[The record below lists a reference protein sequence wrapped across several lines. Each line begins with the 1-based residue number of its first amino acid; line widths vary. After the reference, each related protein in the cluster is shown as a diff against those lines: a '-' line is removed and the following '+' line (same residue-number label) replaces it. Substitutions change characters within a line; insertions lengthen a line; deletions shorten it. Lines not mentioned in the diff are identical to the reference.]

1 MVVLNNGFRS
11 RSVSHSFKTIVFHGG
26 RNGADAHSICER
38 CLWISYIYC
47 PQASSG
53 WFTLGHED
61 HQGTWNAWASP
72 RLLMLG
78 DFLSLFQSESRR
90 MWYTISLP
98 TIYGENHHCHTKYS
112 GGIPV
117 ALDKK
122 IKRSCQSPAWIQGT
136 RAFWLQGLIWT
147 CEAFYGWYVA
157 CQSGDCPYFLVASR
171 VPQGV
176 RVHSQSLCSDS
187 AVGLRPMQ
195 EGKSLHV
202 RKCGRRR

>member
-1 MVVLNNGFRS
+1 MSLNLI
-11 RSVSHSFKTIVFHGG
+11 H
-26 RNGADAHSICER
+26 
-38 CLWISYIYC
+38 YC

-53 WFTLGHED
+53 WFTLSHKD

-136 RAFWLQGLIWT
+136 RTFWLQDLIWT
-147 CEAFYGWYVA
+147 CEAFYGWYVT

-171 VPQGV
+171 VPP
-176 RVHSQSLCSDS
+176 R
-187 AVGLRPMQ
+187 GLSSFPEPLFRFCCRA
-195 EGKSLHV
+195 ETHA
-202 RKCGRRR
+202 GREVTRC